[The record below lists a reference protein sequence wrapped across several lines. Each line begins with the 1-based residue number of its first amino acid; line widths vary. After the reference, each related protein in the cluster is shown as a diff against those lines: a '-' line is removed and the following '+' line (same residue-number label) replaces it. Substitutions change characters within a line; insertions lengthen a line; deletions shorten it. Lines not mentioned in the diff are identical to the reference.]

1 MAREHVREVAVLDPG
16 ALARTFTL
24 KELVRAGAA
33 IGHRRPDE
41 ALDAWL
47 RRAGAGRRKDLL
59 VGVGHDDS
67 YDIEDPVGRGPDD
80 YEINPD
86 QLDGLLARRVELPSP
101 AAAALGDNLA
111 HEGTGSSSPPETT
124 TRGSSCSAHPRLSL
138 HRHATK
144 H

>member
-33 IGHRRPDE
+33 IGHRRPAE

-59 VGVGHDDS
+59 VGVGHDAS
-67 YDIEDPVGRGPDD
+67 YDLEDPMGRGRAD
-80 YEINPD
+80 YDITAH
-86 QLDGLLARRVELPSP
+86 QHAGLLARLVPLAWP
-101 AAAALGDNLA
+101 AGAAG
-111 HEGTGSSSPPETT
+111 GGPPEQ
-124 TRGSSCSAHPRLSL
+124 G
-138 HRHATK
+138 
-144 H
+144 

>member
-1 MAREHVREVAVLDPG
+1 GADLVVGMAREHVREVAVLDPG

-67 YDIEDPVGRGPDD
+67 YDIEDPVGRGRDD
-80 YEINPD
+80 YEITAD
-86 QLDGLLARRVELPSP
+86 ELDGLLARLVELAWP
-101 AAAALGDNLA
+101 AGAAVGD
-111 HEGTGSSSPPETT
+111 HRDMEGTG
-124 TRGSSCSAHPRLSL
+124 
-138 HRHATK
+138 
-144 H
+144 